1 MQVFLRKFFINV
13 HNILIF
19 RVVIRRG
26 DSCGRPRLIGR
37 SSMICLVVALIPWAT
52 TRNPWATTRVAP
64 TKYCILFV
72 FTKKILEICRLN
84 SITKTL
90 INNRVHTF

>member
-1 MQVFLRKFFINV
+1 
-13 HNILIF
+13 
-19 RVVIRRG
+19 
-26 DSCGRPRLIGR
+26 
-37 SSMICLVVALIPWAT
+37 MICLVVALIPWAT